1 MPLVSIIIP
10 VFNRKKLLERAIQSV
25 LKQSFKDF
33 ELFIVDDGSDDGTQ
47 NLSILN
53 DRKITFIRLEK
64 NSGVSKAR
72 NIGVKKSSGEWIAF
86 LDSDDEWF
94 AQKLEKQIGW
104 CRENPEFEI
113 MQTKEIWIRNGKQVN
128 PPMTHQKFQGDLF
141 AASLQRCMITPSSV
155 LLKRS
160 LFETTGGFNETF
172 PVCEDYDLWLRIT
185 CQKQIG
191 LLDQYLLKRYGGHSD
206 QLSSLMMGLDRFR
219 IRSMLDLLRSNHL
232 NDIQI
237 KLLRSVLSKKAL
249 IVANGYLKRG
259 NESLYEKYRHIA
271 EISR

>member
-1 MPLVSIIIP
+1 MPLVSVIIP

-25 LKQSFKDF
+25 LKQSFEDF
-33 ELFIVDDGSDDGTQ
+33 ELFVVDDGSDDGVQELTV
-47 NLSILN
+47 LN
-53 DRKITFIRLEK
+53 ERNITFIRLEE

-94 AQKLEKQIGW
+94 TQKLQKQIDW
-104 CRENPEFEI
+104 CRENPQFEI
-113 MQTKEIWIRNGKQVN
+113 TQTKEIWIRNGKQVN
-128 PPMTHQKFQGDLF
+128 PPMTHHKSQGDLF
-141 AASLQRCMITPSSV
+141 SASLHRCMITPSSV

-160 LFETTGGFNETF
+160 LFEKSGGFNETL

-206 QLSSLMMGLDRFR
+206 QLSSSIMGLDRFR
-219 IRSMLDLLRSNHL
+219 IRSMLKLLKSNLL
-232 NDIQI
+232 NDIQM
-237 KLLRSVLSKKAL
+237 KLLRVVLSRKAL

-259 NESLYEKYRHIA
+259 NETLYEKYRHIA
-271 EISR
+271 ETFR

>member
-1 MPLVSIIIP
+1 MPLISVIVP
-10 VFNRKKLLERAIQSV
+10 VFNRKRLLERAIQSV
-25 LKQSFKDF
+25 LKQSFEDF
-33 ELFIVDDGSDDGTQ
+33 ELFVVDDGSDDGTQ
-47 NLSILN
+47 DLPILN
-53 DRKITFIRLEK
+53 ESKITFIRLEE

-94 AQKLEKQIGW
+94 TQKLEKQIEW
-104 CRENPEFEI
+104 CRENPQFEI

-128 PPMTHQKFQGDLF
+128 PPMSHQKFQGDLF

-160 LFETTGGFNETF
+160 LFEKSGGFNETF

-185 CQKQIG
+185 CQKNIG
-191 LLDQYLLKRYGGHSD
+191 LLEQYLLKRFGGHSD
-206 QLSSLMMGLDRFR
+206 QLSSSIIGLDRFR
-219 IRSMLDLLRSNHL
+219 IRSMLELLGSNLL

-237 KLLRSVLSKKAL
+237 KLLRTVLSKKAL
-249 IVANGYLKRG
+249 IVANGCLKRG
-259 NESLYEKYRHIA
+259 NKSSYEKYRLIA
-271 EISR
+271 ETYQ